1 MTICLLWFVIWMIN
15 TKMRISH
22 MRMHIQYLYLTFCV
36 FVSVLC
42 MCLFDIALSFIWF
55 YLILFG
61 VFITS
66 FEFVRTPHGEGSV
79 MHIYQKRDTVQF
91 MCSREA
97 SNSFCFFI
105 FIFSLFYLPVYFRL
119 S

>member
-1 MTICLLWFVIWMIN
+1 
-15 TKMRISH
+15 
-22 MRMHIQYLYLTFCV
+22 MHIQYLYLTFCV

-66 FEFVRTPHGEGSV
+66 LEFVRTPHGEGSV
-79 MHIYQKRDTVQF
+79 MHIYIRKEILYNSCVAEKPATVF
-91 MCSREA
+91 FVF
-97 SNSFCFFI
+97 SF
-105 FIFSLFYLPVYFRL
+105 FSLFCLPVYFRL